1 MLKRWQ
7 RIKARSPQPRPG
19 VTRSNGQQ
27 GHDQT
32 ILRPIWQ
39 ALNIATDNKA
49 LLLARA
55 GSIINAN
62 QLFLQLSQR
71 GLAELV
77 DRPVAALFDRTEAHE
92 RWETLLA
99 TASRERIA
107 VEVTRQDLG
116 PDLGEFEV
124 YAIRDLRGRQ
134 QALESQER
142 QSKALQ
148 QREEELRRQNEK
160 LDAALDN
167 MLQGLA
173 MFDADQRLIV
183 CNRRY
188 REMYGLTADQV
199 KAGTTL
205 RQIFDYRLANGFYHV
220 KDSESLVGSWTS
232 GFGNASARIQE
243 LADGRIIS
251 VVRRQMANGGRIV
264 THEDITER
272 QRLNAQLQQQH
283 QYLQRQEERLRAQ
296 NVQLDVALNNM
307 SPGLCLFDVQQR
319 VVIANSRYADMYG
332 LSVELLREGTTLQ
345 QILEARAKAGLY
357 DDDAARQWA
366 RDGLVNAH
374 KEAADVACST
384 RHRSIERTVRDRWP
398 SSHHRHERG
407 HNLGPI
413 RWLAVGTTDQERG
426 FGPLSRQGRRAR
438 HLPLLRSG
446 NGRRDAGATCS
457 RARSAQRVVGRR
469 ARTALSTRHQ
479 HR

>member
-1 MLKRWQ
+1 VLKRWQ
-7 RIKARSPQPRPG
+7 RIKARSPQPRLG

-107 VEVTRQDLG
+107 VEVTRQGLG

-188 REMYGLTADQV
+188 R
-199 KAGTTL
+199 
-205 RQIFDYRLANGFYHV
+205 R
-220 KDSESLVGSWTS
+220 
-232 GFGNASARIQE
+232 
-243 LADGRIIS
+243 
-251 VVRRQMANGGRIV
+251 
-264 THEDITER
+264 
-272 QRLNAQLQQQH
+272 
-283 QYLQRQEERLRAQ
+283 
-296 NVQLDVALNNM
+296 
-307 SPGLCLFDVQQR
+307 C
-319 VVIANSRYADMYG
+319 
-332 LSVELLREGTTLQ
+332 
-345 QILEARAKAGLY
+345 
-357 DDDAARQWA
+357 
-366 RDGLVNAH
+366 
-374 KEAADVACST
+374 
-384 RHRSIERTVRDRWP
+384 TV
-398 SSHHRHERG
+398 
-407 HNLGPI
+407 
-413 RWLAVGTTDQERG
+413 
-426 FGPLSRQGRRAR
+426 
-438 HLPLLRSG
+438 
-446 NGRRDAGATCS
+446 
-457 RARSAQRVVGRR
+457 
-469 ARTALSTRHQ
+469 
-479 HR
+479 